1 KEQTGHGILN
11 ICNELTVV
19 DDEQRGGGIVPI
31 MGGSGV
37 AKTEEISLSCKS
49 QSWSGKQ
56 GQAYQATFLCSTPI
70 TLFKHASMRKFSQD
84 LCEAIVRMF
93 PLLEISEIAAYTG
106 ASTHTIQ
113 TLVKL
118 ILIATFDESA
128 GHERYRSMM
137 SILDSL
143 MAAQYLHEC
152 VTRHCDTYLDELQTG
167 VQYTSS
173 INPSRSSSAKSSS
186 IAAASFLAVSSSMVC
201 LSAESDDTGHFGGS
215 KWTRFGT
222 ARGVGFGF
230 AAGAG
235 GHPHCFV
242 DFAAADAFW
251 RAFTIVS
258 EARWRMGHV
267 VVVFD
272 EGSSSCG
279 YSGSTVV
286 VKTSKPNSYKASR
299 LD

>member
-1 KEQTGHGILN
+1 
-11 ICNELTVV
+11 
-19 DDEQRGGGIVPI
+19 
-31 MGGSGV
+31 M
-37 AKTEEISLSCKS
+37 
-49 QSWSGKQ
+49 
-56 GQAYQATFLCSTPI
+56 
-70 TLFKHASMRKFSQD
+70 
-84 LCEAIVRMF
+84 
-93 PLLEISEIAAYTG
+93 
-106 ASTHTIQ
+106 
-113 TLVKL
+113 LVYK
-118 ILIATFDESA
+118 
-128 GHERYRSMM
+128 R
-137 SILDSL
+137 LDSL

-173 INPSRSSSAKSSS
+173 INPSRSSSAKSSRFVKKFSFSLLTIPLSAILAS

-235 GHPHCFV
+235 ESSDTTPAVDFICCWVVLADLLTGGRPRCFV